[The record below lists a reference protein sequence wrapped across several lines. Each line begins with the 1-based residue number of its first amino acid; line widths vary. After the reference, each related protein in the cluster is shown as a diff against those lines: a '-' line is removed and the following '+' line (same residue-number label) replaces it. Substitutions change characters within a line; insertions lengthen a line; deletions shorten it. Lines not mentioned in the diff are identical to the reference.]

1 MARTGTVLRNT
12 KETQIEV
19 VVNLDG
25 GDVNVKTGI
34 GFFDHMLTAF
44 GFYAK
49 IGLTV
54 QATGDLYVDGH
65 HTVEDVGICL
75 GLALKQA
82 LGDRAGIR
90 RFGSCYVPMD
100 EALTFTALDFSNR
113 PYLVFDAS
121 MPQERIGEYDSCLT
135 VEFMRALAMNAGID
149 IAIGDFVFEFDSV
162 EMPYQPG
169 LLMDCYAKALQG
181 YDIVWACPR
190 CSRHGRRQLF
200 YRIFNASFDS
210 AYRMREDAFRLVSRR
225 ALNRVHAISSMP
237 PYRKAAYAASGLKL
251 DNLEFEPSFPPRQKD
266 KNPYTKALDSLAL
279 YTDMF
284 YRLSL
289 GISLV
294 LLVLTMAFGI
304 YTVVI
309 YASPVR
315 QVEGWTST
323 MLVMCVGFFGIF
335 LMLTIV
341 IKYLSLLVDLVC
353 KKQRYLVEGIE
364 KIQR

>member
-1 MARTGTVLRNT
+1 MSKEHNFVSAVVYLHNDAERVVPFLTMLYGQLEAHFEHYEIVCINDASTDASADTV
-12 KETQIEV
+12 
-19 VVNLDG
+19 
-25 GDVNVKTGI
+25 
-34 GFFDHMLTAF
+34 
-44 GFYAK
+44 
-49 IGLTV
+49 
-54 QATGDLYVDGH
+54 
-65 HTVEDVGICL
+65 
-75 GLALKQA
+75 
-82 LGDRAGIR
+82 R
-90 RFGSCYVPMD
+90 RFARERDFP
-100 EALTFTALDFSNR
+100 LT
-113 PYLVFDAS
+113 LVQMS
-121 MPQERIGEYDSCLT
+121 SWHG
-135 VEFMRALAMNAGID
+135 VELAMNAGID

-190 CSRHGRRQLF
+190 RSRHGRRQLF

-341 IKYLSLLVDLVC
+341 IKYLSLLVDLVF

>member
-1 MARTGTVLRNT
+1 MSKEHNFVSAVVYLHNDAERVVPFLTMLYGQLEAHFEHYEIVCINDASTDASADTV
-12 KETQIEV
+12 
-19 VVNLDG
+19 
-25 GDVNVKTGI
+25 
-34 GFFDHMLTAF
+34 
-44 GFYAK
+44 
-49 IGLTV
+49 
-54 QATGDLYVDGH
+54 
-65 HTVEDVGICL
+65 
-75 GLALKQA
+75 
-82 LGDRAGIR
+82 R
-90 RFGSCYVPMD
+90 RFARERDFP
-100 EALTFTALDFSNR
+100 LT
-113 PYLVFDAS
+113 LVQMS
-121 MPQERIGEYDSCLT
+121 SWHG
-135 VEFMRALAMNAGID
+135 VELAMNAGID

-169 LLMDCYAKALQG
+169 LLMDSYAKALQG

-190 CSRHGRRQLF
+190 RSRHGRRQLF

-251 DNLEFEPSFPPRQKD
+251 ANLEFEPSFPPRQKD

-309 YASPVR
+309 YAIPVR

-341 IKYLSLLVDLVC
+341 IKYLSLLVDLVF